1 MPRLRWSWAFV
12 VSGGPAID
20 ATRAEALDDAIE
32 FHSRIDGDLRLR
44 RGESTDE
51 TYARLTEAVLN
62 TADTF
67 LVWLR
72 GPTRLLIEFGDIV
85 NQDTSLPT
93 GNTNAGGN
101 AMQLHDNEQCDV
113 TVSAVDA
120 KGFESADAIV
130 YESAD
135 ETVATVVGATDDD
148 SHTATIVAGVPGST
162 VVTVTDPTAIDPIT
176 GAAIFA
182 SIAVDVVAAGAV
194 TIKVAEGTPVPQ
206 A

>member
-1 MPRLRWSWAFV
+1 MRL
-12 VSGGPAID
+12 I
-20 ATRAEALDDAIE
+20 
-32 FHSRIDGDLRLR
+32 
-44 RGESTDE
+44 RGESRDD
-51 TYARLTEAVLN
+51 TYARLADAVLA
-62 TADTF
+62 TAEVF
-67 LVWLR
+67 LTWLR

-85 NQDTSLPT
+85 NQDTLLPT

-101 AMQLHDNEQCDV
+101 AMQLHDNEQADV

-130 YESAD
+130 YLSAD
-135 ETVATVVGATDDD
+135 ETIATVVGATDED

-162 VVTVTDPTAIDPIT
+162 TVTVSDPTAIDPVT

-182 SIAVDVVAAGAV
+182 TIAVDVVAAGAV
-194 TIKVAEGTPVPQ
+194 SVNVVEGSPVPQ